1 MTRGRQA
8 SGLPGF
14 PSPLAPTP
22 IPWTLFGD
30 GQEGPKK
37 GKSKEWNVMPKSLQQ
52 RATLLPH
59 PWKQGGWSRGR
70 ASWGRDSSLGSSL
83 ARSVADT
90 AAALWA
96 CAVSAERG
104 VRV

>member
-1 MTRGRQA
+1 MAGRQA
-8 SGLPGF
+8 GCLDSLLLWPPH
-14 PSPLAPTP
+14 PSHGHCLGMGRKD
-22 IPWTLFGD
+22 LR
-30 GQEGPKK
+30 K
-37 GKSKEWNVMPKSLQQ
+37 GSQGREWNVMPKSLQQ

-59 PWKQGGWSRGR
+59 PWKQGGWSRGS